1 LKSAIHE
8 DEIRP
13 RKDKRGFD
21 LIFDGCH
28 SLGCGMA
35 TQMQSAN
42 AIGYA
47 LARLI
52 RGGLW

>member
-1 LKSAIHE
+1 MTGSQHVY
-8 DEIRP
+8 EIRP
-13 RKDKRGFD
+13 REDKRGFD
-21 LIFDGCH
+21 LISDGYH
-28 SLGCGMA
+28 LVACGMA

-52 RGGLW
+52 RAGLW